1 MLMHKDVTTVRKD
14 IVEDILD
21 KLTDDLAKEI
31 DFNVLL
37 ESLISCGWS
46 TVELPPFDSRYK
58 TSDVLDW
65 VYHHCDGEFE
75 NLGVRFIFEDKK
87 DATLFALKWL

>member
-1 MLMHKDVTTVRKD
+1 MLMHKDITTVRKD
-14 IVEDILD
+14 IVEDILN

-46 TVELPPFDSRYK
+46 NVEVPPFDSRYK
-58 TSDVLDW
+58 ISDILDW

-75 NLGVRFIFEDKK
+75 NFGARFIFEDKK